1 MIEEIINY
9 NTEIEELD
17 LYVKTYKYLKL
28 AGINTIGDFKAMIHS
43 KEDFQKIR
51 KFDINCIQDILNKL
65 LENNIIEITST
76 GKIKYI
82 SEENL
87 FLSEYGYK
95 DVKEIDKD
103 NEAYKKS
110 IIKKFERFVELK
122 ILLQGKEELIKI
134 DKQLE
139 DETALLMSKLNSN
152 EECKKKIKSKK
163 INYK

>member
-1 MIEEIINY
+1 MIDEIIDY
-9 NTEIEELD
+9 NTEIEALD

-76 GKIKYI
+76 GDIKYI

-87 FLSEYGYK
+87 FLSNYGYK
-95 DVKEIDKD
+95 FVPEINKD

-110 IIKKFERFVELK
+110 IVKKFERLLELE
-122 ILLQGKEELIKI
+122 ILLNEKYKLAQIE
-134 DKQLE
+134 KQL
-139 DETALLMSKLNSN
+139 DEETILLMGRIDSN
-152 EECKKKIKSKK
+152 EESKKKIKSKNK
-163 INYK
+163 